1 MLVTAIGVSLSTFY
15 YSRSVEEENFE
26 AEFASVA
33 GVTLR
38 SFVDA
43 VENKLSAM
51 DSVSSGITSHALRTG
66 ETFPNVTVPD
76 WEVKGATLRT
86 QTDGI
91 FLFWMPLVTDEN
103 RRGFEEYTKLNQG
116 HLFQSYAAE
125 EGFRAQQD
133 SYFGLVGDEGD
144 ADVGATRQLHAAGP
158 DVHPVMHDEIWGNLQ
173 VSSKVTMHT
182 WVVL

>member
-1 MLVTAIGVSLSTFY
+1 MLVTAIGVSVATFY

-26 AEFASVA
+26 SEFDSVSS
-33 GVTLR
+33 VTLR
-38 SFVDA
+38 SFADA
-43 VENKLSAM
+43 VESKLSAM

-91 FLFWMPLVTDEN
+91 YLFWLPLVTDEN

-116 HLFQSYAAE
+116 HLFQSYVAE
-125 EGFRAQQD
+125 EGFREQQD
-133 SYFGLVGDEGD
+133 SYFGLGGEDVN
-144 ADVGATRQLHAAGP
+144 ADGGANRQLHVAGP
-158 DVHPVMHDEIWGNLQ
+158 DVHPVMHDEIWGSLY
-173 VSSKVTMHT
+173 VSKKITVYI